1 MALIRLVEGPLP
13 RLFLTTF
20 DICDACSGCPT
31 CALLLLVQTYPPIP
45 SSVLHVCY
53 THDKTIIVVGS
64 NGVIYVFDDRQTD
77 VQVDS
82 PSCSAV

>member
-1 MALIRLVEGPLP
+1 MPLS
-13 RLFLTTF
+13 L
-20 DICDACSGCPT
+20 T
-31 CALLLLVQTYPPIP
+31 CALHLVQTYPPIP
-45 SSVLHVCY
+45 SSVLHVSY
-53 THDKTIIVVGS
+53 TRDKTIIVVGS